1 MLDEQFKD
9 IVLVHYGEGR
19 KSGIFSHLHV
29 VPVTLGG
36 SSSHSGS
43 VPSSSKTSSPISDVQ
58 VSLTSN
64 ANEIDKHRASEY
76 ENVELQNPSQVYSHA
91 QSTNSS
97 IHHCAPQLAHEATGF
112 SQLMR
117 NPIISSW
124 RSDNYQNVN
133 QLDGFGQWMN
143 KETDGDW
150 DNSLMASNSGNNSN
164 TFDVDNLDMD
174 YLEQLLGIDDDFTL
188 DWTFD

>member
-1 MLDEQFKD
+1 MSCYL
-9 IVLVHYGEGR
+9 Y
-19 KSGIFSHLHV
+19 SFSFL
-29 VPVTLGG
+29 
-36 SSSHSGS
+36 
-43 VPSSSKTSSPISDVQ
+43 
-58 VSLTSN
+58 
-64 ANEIDKHRASEY
+64 
-76 ENVELQNPSQVYSHA
+76 
-91 QSTNSS
+91 
-97 IHHCAPQLAHEATGF
+97 
-112 SQLMR
+112 
-117 NPIISSW
+117 
-124 RSDNYQNVN
+124 